1 MEQRHR
7 RLVAASCCIWLLTV
21 VALVSCQ
28 NAPDVAGLRSLA
40 TEGDAAAQFDLGDRY
55 FTGEGV
61 PQDDGEALRWFRLA
75 AAQGHA
81 RAQASLG
88 FMYATGEGVPQD
100 DGEAARWY
108 RLAADQGYAA
118 AQFSLGVKHFS
129 GEGVPQDDGEAL
141 RWFRLAAAQG
151 HAGAQNNLGLMYR
164 DGRGVSQDD
173 SEALRWYRLAADQ
186 GHARAQFTLGRMYGA
201 GQGVP
206 QDYVTAHK
214 WANLAAAQG
223 HENAREWRD
232 TFAEAIN
239 AEQRAAREPPPAP
252 APSSQ
257 QAVVSNIS
265 FEEIDDQ
272 FRAGGPLTDLQ
283 KGELW
288 KQYQG
293 KCVEW
298 RGELAY
304 LDEGFLGGLSI
315 GFKHRRETFTYDVLV
330 SAPRSER
337 ETLLTWQQ
345 GSSYVYRATLRSA
358 PGVIL
363 PLRADWGCE
372 GMYQPMQDLLRQPD
386 TPSFTDAP
394 RAALSGPRVVGNVL
408 PLTRSSGERCFEDEI
423 CPSPWIQYERT
434 TNFPGQEPETQDA
447 WSCQSRS
454 SWCWVA
460 GGEGCFCS
468 GTQPPGTWTRVDDRS
483 DVSVVP
489 NLWAAPL
496 PPVTDLLPGE
506 THVAWDKLEVGNI
519 YRLMNSVDLTT
530 WGRNGPVQGLR
541 FINAW
546 RIIVVRKID
555 RLVPDDPW
563 YYVRVVTPGSFSDPD
578 NDGDGWIKGTEFMEL
593 GVAEQP

>member
-1 MEQRHR
+1 MTKREPMPNILARCG
-7 RLVAASCCIWLLTV
+7 LVGLAIVLATIAVAAQARSKVSVTGSNASVDPVWGAGLIYSC
-21 VALVSCQ
+21 AS
-28 NAPDVAGLRSLA
+28 NAPSR
-40 TEGDAAAQFDLGDRY
+40 GDFRRGR
-55 FTGEGV
+55 V
-61 PQDDGEALRWFRLA
+61 RQD
-75 AAQGHA
+75 
-81 RAQASLG
+81 
-88 FMYATGEGVPQD
+88 
-100 DGEAARWY
+100 
-108 RLAADQGYAA
+108 
-118 AQFSLGVKHFS
+118 
-129 GEGVPQDDGEAL
+129 
-141 RWFRLAAAQG
+141 
-151 HAGAQNNLGLMYR
+151 
-164 DGRGVSQDD
+164 
-173 SEALRWYRLAADQ
+173 
-186 GHARAQFTLGRMYGA
+186 
-201 GQGVP
+201 
-206 QDYVTAHK
+206 
-214 WANLAAAQG
+214 
-223 HENAREWRD
+223 
-232 TFAEAIN
+232 
-239 AEQRAAREPPPAP
+239 
-252 APSSQ
+252 
-257 QAVVSNIS
+257 
-265 FEEIDDQ
+265 
-272 FRAGGPLTDLQ
+272 
-283 KGELW
+283 
-288 KQYQG
+288 
-293 KCVEW
+293 
-298 RGELAY
+298 
-304 LDEGFLGGLSI
+304 
-315 GFKHRRETFTYDVLV
+315 
-330 SAPRSER
+330 
-337 ETLLTWQQ
+337 
-345 GSSYVYRATLRSA
+345 
-358 PGVIL
+358 
-363 PLRADWGCE
+363 
-372 GMYQPMQDLLRQPD
+372 
-386 TPSFTDAP
+386 
-394 RAALSGPRVVGNVL
+394 VGNVL